1 MIADRLFER
10 IASHGPVCF
19 GLDTA
24 ASYVPPA
31 LAARAGDAAEA
42 ILAYNRALIDA
53 THDVVACYKVQ
64 VAYYEALGLKG
75 MQAYARTL
83 AYVRSKGV
91 PVIGDVKRGDIA
103 ATGGQYAQGHFHG
116 DFEAD
121 WITVNPY
128 MGTDAIAPF
137 VDAAVAADK
146 GVFVLVRTSN
156 PGAADFEYLPVE
168 GEPREPLYMH
178 VAAKVA
184 SLAQGCRGAS
194 GYSAVG
200 AVTGCTQR
208 SEVAAVRRALAGCFL
223 LIPGYGAQ
231 GGTAEDVAAYLVDGN
246 GGVVNA
252 SRSLLLAWKK
262 APDGETRFAEAARDA
277 TLGMRDDI
285 AAAVAAAAR
294 QHGEAR

>member
-24 ASYVPPA
+24 VSYLPPG
-31 LAARAGDAAEA
+31 LVEAAGGEAEG
-42 ILAYNRALIDA
+42 ILAFNRALIDA

-75 MQAYARTL
+75 MQAYAKTL
-83 AYVRSKGV
+83 AHVRALGV

-103 ATGGQYAQGHFHG
+103 ATGGQYAKGHFHG

-128 MGTDAIAPF
+128 MGSDAIEPF
-137 VDAAVAADK
+137 LDAAIQADK
-146 GVFVLVRTSN
+146 GIFVLVRTSN
-156 PGAADFEYLPVE
+156 PGAADFEYLTVAESPSE
-168 GEPREPLYMH
+168 ALYMR
-178 VAAKVA
+178 VAARVA
-184 SLAQGCRGAS
+184 AMADRCRGAC

-208 SEVAAVRRALAGCFL
+208 SEVAAVRSALAGCFL

-252 SRSLLLAWKK
+252 SRSLLLAWKS
-262 APDGETRFAEAARDA
+262 APEGASRFAEAARAA
-277 TLGMRDDI
+277 TLKMRDDI
-285 AAAVAAAAR
+285 AAAVAAAADAN
-294 QHGEAR
+294 GESR

>member
-1 MIADRLFER
+1 MTPDRLFER
-10 IASHGPVCF
+10 IASRGPVCF

-24 ASYVPPA
+24 PSYVPPA
-31 LAARAGDAAEA
+31 LAREAGDDAEGV
-42 ILAYNRALIDA
+42 LAFNRALVDA

-75 MQAYARTL
+75 MAAYARTL

-103 ATGGQYAQGHFHG
+103 ATGGQYAKAHFSG

-128 MGTDAIAPF
+128 MGSDAIEPF
-137 VDAAVAADK
+137 VDAAIEADK

-156 PGAADFEYLPVE
+156 PGAADFEYLTVD
-168 GEPREPLYMH
+168 GAPREPLYMR
-178 VAAKVA
+178 VAARVA
-184 SLAQGCRGAS
+184 AMAERRRGAS
-194 GYSAVG
+194 GWSAVG

-208 SEVAAVRRALAGCFL
+208 SEVAAVRQALAGCFL

-231 GGTAEDVAAYLVDGN
+231 GGTAEDVAAYLIDGN

-262 APDGETRFAEAARDA
+262 APDGEARFAEAARDA
-277 TLGMRDDI
+277 VVRMRDDI
-285 AAAVAAAAR
+285 AAAVAAAR
-294 QHGEAR
+294 MNGETR